1 MNGGERDP
9 DGNGSVAEVTRSQ
22 PVLTPLTESAILLVL
37 TVETGGVDA
46 MRDLLAGFAGIRRSV
61 GFRDRGR
68 AQGATTAAT
77 QAACSTPPNRWPA

>member
-1 MNGGERDP
+1 MDGGERDP

-46 MRDLLAGFAGIRRSV
+46 MRSV
-61 GFRDRGR
+61 GRFRWHRSFGR
-68 AQGATTAAT
+68 I
-77 QAACSTPPNRWPA
+77 P

>member
-37 TVETGGVDA
+37 TVETAGVDA
-46 MRDLLAGFAGIRRSV
+46 MRDLLAGSAGIVRSV
-61 GFRDRGR
+61 GFRDRDGPR
-68 AQGATTAAT
+68 EPPRQPPKPPS
-77 QAACSTPPNRWPA
+77 STPPNRWPA